1 MQTAI
6 VFHSENGPGIGGSDF
21 KMGRIIDSLDR
32 ERWHPLVL
40 ANAQYPMDAVFHR
53 LPFPERIGGGVAT
66 NSQQGSSAVADSST
80 QPQSPSIKQRVKSL
94 IARSLPVSWKRKLGY
109 RKVALRVETLVR
121 QHQVQVFQAMDAGPQ
136 PTIVGAKHAGCATIS
151 HYAAPPGDG
160 QDPLTVQYSRYSAS
174 QSDVLLAASHYNARL
189 WADYMQ
195 ISPDRFTVI
204 HNGIDL
210 QSNPVDARRSVR
222 SELNIPQESM
232 VIGMT
237 GRMNAEK
244 GPTYFADAAIEL
256 CQQHA
261 DLVVLFTGQG
271 SELPAIQDKVKSAGL
286 ESRFRF
292 LGFRKD
298 AVRVTAAY
306 DIAVVPSVFPE
317 PFGMVVIEAMA
328 AGIPVVASRVGGI
341 PEIIEQDVSGILVP
355 PQDAPALA
363 KTIGALVQSPER
375 RREMGASGRKRV
387 EAYFTHDRMIRDYTQ
402 MYEQLLRTKSLQHP
416 AVE

>member
-6 VFHSENGPGIGGSDF
+6 AFHSENGPGIGGSDII
-21 KMGRIIDSLDR
+21 MGRIIDSLDR

-66 NSQQGSSAVADSST
+66 NSQQGPSEVTDSST

-94 IARSLPVSWKRKLGY
+94 IARSMPVSWKRKLGY
-109 RKVALRVETLVR
+109 RKVAQRVEALAR
-121 QHQVQVFQAMDAGPQ
+121 QHHVQVFQAMDAGPQ
-136 PTIVGAKHAGCATIS
+136 PTIVGAKRAGCATIS
-151 HYAAPPGDG
+151 HYAAPPGD
-160 QDPLTVQYSRYSAS
+160 DLDRLTVQYSRFSAS

-210 QSNPVDARRSVR
+210 QTDAESDRQSVR
-222 SELNIPQESM
+222 SELNIPQESI
-232 VIGMT
+232 VLGMT

-244 GPTYFADAAIEL
+244 GPIVFADAAIEL
-256 CQQHA
+256 CRQHP
-261 DLVVLFTGQG
+261 DILVLFTGQG

-286 ESRFRF
+286 VNRFRF

-298 AVRVTAAY
+298 AVRVTTAY

-328 AGIPVVASRVGGI
+328 AKVPVVASRVGGI
-341 PEIIEQDVSGILVP
+341 PEIIEPDVSGVLVP

-363 KTIGALVQSPER
+363 KAIGALVQSPER
-375 RREMGASGRKRV
+375 RREIGASGRKRV

-402 MYEQLLRTKSLQHP
+402 MYEQLLRTKSPQYP